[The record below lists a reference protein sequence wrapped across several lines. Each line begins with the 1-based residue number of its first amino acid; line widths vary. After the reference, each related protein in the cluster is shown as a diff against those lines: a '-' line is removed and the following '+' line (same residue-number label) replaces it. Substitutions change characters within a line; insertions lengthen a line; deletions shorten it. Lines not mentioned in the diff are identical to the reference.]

1 MANNAKKYIKLAILA
16 VVSMIIGSVITIAI
30 KDFDVAKVNTN
41 KTEVSYS
48 KTKKGFDS
56 LYETYDTIMSEYYK
70 DVDSDKLIEGAING
84 MLESL
89 DDEHT
94 MYFDKKSKEEF
105 DSELS
110 GNYYGIGAQ
119 IQLTSDETIKITKV
133 FDDSPAKKAGLKE
146 EDVFVSVDG
155 TSVKG
160 KSATEVAN
168 MLKSDSV
175 KTSTIVVKRNDKEL
189 TFKVTKE
196 NITLFSVSSEMLDN
210 NGKNVGYLSVSIF
223 GQKTYSQFKDALT
236 KLEKQDMDSLII
248 DLRGNTGG
256 YLYTVTNML
265 EEFVGK
271 DNIMY
276 QIQSSSGVKKY
287 KTVKASDKK
296 YKIVVLI
303 DGGSASAS
311 EIMSAAMKEVY
322 GATLVGQT
330 TYGKGTVQTTKNLSN
345 GSMIKY
351 TIEKWLTPSGK
362 NIDKEGIK
370 PDYEVELGDSYKN
383 NPTKENDAQ
392 LQKALDLLKES

>member
-16 VVSMIIGSVITIAI
+16 VVSMIIGSIITIAI

-119 IQLTSDETIKITKV
+119 IQLTSDETTKITKV

-210 NGKNVGYLSVSIF
+210 NGKNVGYLSVNIF

-256 YLYTVTNML
+256 YLSTVTNML
-265 EEFVGK
+265 EEFIDKGNV
-271 DNIMY
+271 IY
-276 QIQSSSGVKKY
+276 QIQSSSGVKQY
-287 KTVKASDKK
+287 KTVKASEKK

-392 LQKALDLLKES
+392 LQKALDLLK

>member
-160 KSATEVAN
+160 KNATEVAN

-256 YLYTVTNML
+256 YLSTVTNML
-265 EEFVGK
+265 EEFIDKRNV
-271 DNIMY
+271 IY
-276 QIQSSSGVKKY
+276 QIQSSSGVKQY
-287 KTVKASDKK
+287 KTVKASEKK

-392 LQKALDLLKES
+392 LQKALDLLK

>member
-256 YLYTVTNML
+256 YLSTVTNML
-265 EEFVGK
+265 EEFIDKGNVIYK
-271 DNIMY
+271 
-276 QIQSSSGVKKY
+276 IQSSSGVKQY
-287 KTVKASDKK
+287 KTVKASEKK

-370 PDYEVELGDSYKN
+370 PDYEIELGDSYKN

-392 LQKALDLLKES
+392 LQKALDLLK

>member
-155 TSVKG
+155 TSIKG

-256 YLYTVTNML
+256 YLSTVTNML
-265 EEFVGK
+265 EEFIDKGNV
-271 DNIMY
+271 IY
-276 QIQSSSGVKKY
+276 QIQSSSGVKQY
-287 KTVKASDKK
+287 KTVKASEKK

-392 LQKALDLLKES
+392 LQKALDLLK

>member
-256 YLYTVTNML
+256 YLSTVTNML
-265 EEFVGK
+265 EEFIDKGNV
-271 DNIMY
+271 IY
-276 QIQSSSGVKKY
+276 QIQSSSGVKQY
-287 KTVKASDKK
+287 KTVKASEKK

-330 TYGKGTVQTTKNLSN
+330 TYGKGTVQTTKDLSN

-370 PDYEVELGDSYKN
+370 PDYEVELGDSYKD

-392 LQKALDLLKES
+392 LQKALDLLK

>member
-16 VVSMIIGSVITIAI
+16 VVSMIIGSIITIAI

-119 IQLTSDETIKITKV
+119 IQLTSNETIKITKV

-146 EDVFVSVDG
+146 EDIFVSVDG

-256 YLYTVTNML
+256 YLSTVTNML
-265 EEFVGK
+265 EEFIDKGNV
-271 DNIMY
+271 IY
-276 QIQSSSGVKKY
+276 QIQSSSGVKQY

-330 TYGKGTVQTTKNLSN
+330 TYGKGTVQTTKDLSN

-362 NIDKEGIK
+362 NIDKEGIN
-370 PDYEVELGDSYKN
+370 PDYEVELGDSYK
-383 NPTKENDAQ
+383 KR
-392 LQKALDLLKES
+392 

>member
-16 VVSMIIGSVITIAI
+16 VVSMIIGSIITIAI

-133 FDDSPAKKAGLKE
+133 FDNSPAKKAGLKE

-256 YLYTVTNML
+256 YLSTVTNML
-265 EEFVGK
+265 EEFIDKG
-271 DNIMY
+271 NIIY
-276 QIQSSSGVKKY
+276 QIQSSSGVKQY
-287 KTVKASDKK
+287 KTVKASEKK

-392 LQKALDLLKES
+392 LQKALDLLK

>member
-30 KDFDVAKVNTN
+30 KDFDVVKVNTN

-160 KSATEVAN
+160 KNATEVAN

-256 YLYTVTNML
+256 YLSTVTNML
-265 EEFVGK
+265 EEFIDKGNV
-271 DNIMY
+271 IY
-276 QIQSSSGVKKY
+276 QIQSSSGVKQY
-287 KTVKASDKK
+287 KTVKASEKK

-370 PDYEVELGDSYKN
+370 PDYEVELGDSYKD
-383 NPTKENDAQ
+383 NPTKENDTQ
-392 LQKALDLLKES
+392 LQKALDLLK

>member
-1 MANNAKKYIKLAILA
+1 MANNAKKYIKLAILS
-16 VVSMIIGSVITIAI
+16 VVSMIIGSIITIAI

-160 KSATEVAN
+160 KNATEVAN

-256 YLYTVTNML
+256 YLSTVTNML
-265 EEFVGK
+265 EEFIDKGNV
-271 DNIMY
+271 IY
-276 QIQSSSGVKKY
+276 QIQSSSGVKQY
-287 KTVKASDKK
+287 KTVKASEKK

-392 LQKALDLLKES
+392 LQKALDLLK

>member
-1 MANNAKKYIKLAILA
+1 MANNAKKYIKLAILV

-256 YLYTVTNML
+256 YLSTVTNML
-265 EEFVGK
+265 EEFIDKGNV
-271 DNIMY
+271 IY
-276 QIQSSSGVKKY
+276 QIQSSSGVKQY

-330 TYGKGTVQTTKNLSN
+330 TYGKGTVQTTKDLSN

-392 LQKALDLLKES
+392 LQKALDLLK

>member
-16 VVSMIIGSVITIAI
+16 VVSMIIGSIITIAI

-133 FDDSPAKKAGLKE
+133 FDNSPAKKAGLKE

-256 YLYTVTNML
+256 YLSTVTNML
-265 EEFVGK
+265 EEFIDKGNV
-271 DNIMY
+271 IY
-276 QIQSSSGVKKY
+276 QIQSSSGVKQY

-330 TYGKGTVQTTKNLSN
+330 TYGKGTVQTTKDLSN

-392 LQKALDLLKES
+392 LQKALDLLK

>member
-1 MANNAKKYIKLAILA
+1 MANNAKKYIKLAILT

-256 YLYTVTNML
+256 YLSTVTNML
-265 EEFVGK
+265 EEFIDKGNV
-271 DNIMY
+271 IY
-276 QIQSSSGVKKY
+276 QIQSSSGVKQY

-330 TYGKGTVQTTKNLSN
+330 TYGKGTVQTTRDLSN

-383 NPTKENDAQ
+383 NPTKENDVQ
-392 LQKALDLLKES
+392 LQKALDLLK

>member
-256 YLYTVTNML
+256 YLSTVTNML
-265 EEFVGK
+265 EEFIDKGNV
-271 DNIMY
+271 IY
-276 QIQSSSGVKKY
+276 QIQSSSGVKQY
-287 KTVKASDKK
+287 KTVKASEKK

-330 TYGKGTVQTTKNLSN
+330 TYGKGTVQTTKDLSN

-370 PDYEVELGDSYKN
+370 PDCEVELGDSYKN

-392 LQKALDLLKES
+392 LQKALDLLK

>member
-16 VVSMIIGSVITIAI
+16 VVSMIIGSIITIAI
-30 KDFDVAKVNTN
+30 KDFDVVKVNTN

-223 GQKTYSQFKDALT
+223 GQKTYFQFKDALT

-256 YLYTVTNML
+256 YLSTVTNML
-265 EEFVGK
+265 EEFIDKGNV
-271 DNIMY
+271 IY
-276 QIQSSSGVKKY
+276 QIQSSSGVKQY

-330 TYGKGTVQTTKNLSN
+330 TYGKGTVQTTKDLSN

-392 LQKALDLLKES
+392 LQKALDLLK

>member
-30 KDFDVAKVNTN
+30 KDFDVVKVNTN

-256 YLYTVTNML
+256 YLSTVTNML
-265 EEFVGK
+265 EEFIDKGNV
-271 DNIMY
+271 IY
-276 QIQSSSGVKKY
+276 QIQSSSGVKQY
-287 KTVKASDKK
+287 KTVKASEKK

-330 TYGKGTVQTTKNLSN
+330 TYGKGTVQTTKDLSN

-392 LQKALDLLKES
+392 LQKALDLLK

>member
-210 NGKNVGYLSVSIF
+210 NGKNVGYLSVSFF
-223 GQKTYSQFKDALT
+223 GHKRYSQFKDALT

-256 YLYTVTNML
+256 YLSTVTNML
-265 EEFVGK
+265 EEFIDKGNV
-271 DNIMY
+271 IY
-276 QIQSSSGVKKY
+276 QIQSSSGVKQY
-287 KTVKASDKK
+287 KTVKASEKK

-392 LQKALDLLKES
+392 LQKALDLLK

>member
-30 KDFDVAKVNTN
+30 KDFDVVKVNTN

-256 YLYTVTNML
+256 YLSTVTNML
-265 EEFVGK
+265 EEFIDKGNV
-271 DNIMY
+271 IY
-276 QIQSSSGVKKY
+276 QIQSSSGVKQY
-287 KTVKASDKK
+287 KTVKTSDKK

-330 TYGKGTVQTTKNLSN
+330 TYGKGTVQTTKDLSN

-392 LQKALDLLKES
+392 LQKALDLLK